1 VMVMEGGE
9 RVVVGAPVDD
19 TCVAEMVI
27 EREGMDGEDVD
38 CVHGTSQL
46 DVICNVHARWCK

>member
-1 VMVMEGGE
+1 MVMEGGE

-27 EREGMDGEDVD
+27 EREGDG
-38 CVHGTSQL
+38 
-46 DVICNVHARWCK
+46 W